1 MKPEHPHDTE
11 DLTRLVWITRG
22 ERGLTEAQLAAA
34 AGVSEIEVRRFEAGQ
49 IVPAEPL
56 AMRFLEAMRQ

>member
-1 MKPEHPHDTE
+1 MKTEHPHDTE

-22 ERGLTEAQLAAA
+22 ERGLTEAQLAEA
-34 AGVSEIEVRRFEAGQ
+34 AGVTEDVVRAFEAGQ

-56 AMRFLEAMRQ
+56 AMRFIEAMRQ